1 MFDLTAFTRLFYFY
15 CVTMATV
22 QNEAA
27 AMDLITIMAE
37 RHVTHMPKP
46 YFCSVWWPVSKQKYA
61 FCQLVFGFERVC

>member
-1 MFDLTAFTRLFYFY
+1 
-15 CVTMATV
+15 MATV